1 MINEFIEKQITVP
14 LHRYEQL
21 VEDALKYNQMF
32 ESLYRTDKKNNK
44 EILQFIDNEKYIEL
58 LENEKN
64 KNESEE
70 N

>member
-1 MINEFIEKQITVP
+1 MFNELLEKQITIP
-14 LHRYEQL
+14 LYRYEQL

-32 ESLYRTDKKNNK
+32 ECLYRTNKNNK
-44 EILQFIDNEKYIEL
+44 ELLQFIDNEKYTEL